1 MRRRAEA
8 HVEWDRTDRNRPDLA
23 EIHPGDAPQ
32 IQGVSLSAL
41 GRATRLRRPDNRR

>member
-8 HVEWDRTDRNRPDLA
+8 RVEWDRHRNKPDLA
-23 EIHPGDAPQ
+23 EIHPGDPPQ